1 MAMQLAKAL
10 ATRACGPDACS
21 IVTARKCCQCKT
33 QFGMFNWP
41 KQCDSCSQSFCAK
54 HLVYVKLKLN
64 AESVKSVN
72 PMLCKECSRA
82 ERRHRQTGA
91 SHNSIIAHAID
102 KVPNLILHSAQCA
115 THNAQQSVFFRTQ
128 YTKIRILMWCRSCKR
143 ASTTSWPR
151 VAERGFLTWKPSSAW
166 PSLSAV

>member
-54 HLVYVKLKLN
+54 HLV
-64 AESVKSVN
+64 
-72 PMLCKECSRA
+72 
-82 ERRHRQTGA
+82 
-91 SHNSIIAHAID
+91 
-102 KVPNLILHSAQCA
+102 
-115 THNAQQSVFFRTQ
+115 
-128 YTKIRILMWCRSCKR
+128 
-143 ASTTSWPR
+143 
-151 VAERGFLTWKPSSAW
+151 
-166 PSLSAV
+166 